1 MRKKTYELLM
11 IALALG
17 NGVLFILASLAEMRK
32 GVEGVDNQAALLLI
46 PVLWIPAAAV
56 VLGLILYILLRGRK
70 LKKDMVFY
78 PQRLFD
84 LQGLGR
90 GRIVSRITLFGGTA
104 VLMLFGFWLF
114 VREPLLAGLYALTG
128 GALVLL
134 LYVWTRSASHGS
146 AGGRA

>member
-1 MRKKTYELLM
+1 MRKRTYELLL

-17 NGVLFILASLAEMRK
+17 NGVLFILASLAEMQK
-32 GVEGVDNQAALLLI
+32 GVEDVDNQAALLFI
-46 PVLWIPAAAV
+46 PVLWIPAGAV
-56 VLGLILYILLRGRK
+56 VLGLILFILLRGRK
-70 LKKDMVFY
+70 LEKDMVFH

-90 GRIVSRITLFGGTA
+90 GRIVSRITLFGVTA
-104 VLMLFGFWLF
+104 ALMLFGFWLF
-114 VREPLLAGLYALTG
+114 VREPFLAGFYALTG